1 MENARRARR
10 HLQRAQDLLG
20 FGYIDSSHE
29 ARYKMKFGGGY
40 GDTKSKRGEGKM
52 GMVGVQFRPRVAV
65 QNQNATIRGE
75 GKMGMVGV
83 QFRPRWRS
91 KTKTLPLGE
100 RERWAWLVCN
110 FDPGGHKGR
119 MGRLAS
125 KCLVVRVRAEP
136 FKPWLV

>member
-29 ARYKMKFGGGY
+29 TRYKMKFGGGY

-52 GMVGVQFRPRVAV
+52 GMVGVQFRP
-65 QNQNATIRGE
+65 G
-75 GKMGMVGV
+75 
-83 QFRPRWRS
+83 WRS

-110 FDPGGHKGR
+110 SDPGGG
-119 MGRLAS
+119 
-125 KCLVVRVRAEP
+125 P
-136 FKPWLV
+136 KPKRYH